1 MTPDELKA
9 IGCDVIHWNP
19 KYNGGFFEYYL
30 PVKGDGRGFYDVR
43 LSVRFGEHPD
53 HPVRVYLI
61 GPNSMFALD
70 YIFTIED
77 FATMYRFVTGK
88 RPNTGMKADA
98 AGVPA
103 GDGESSTRGA
113 AYA

>member
-1 MTPDELKA
+1 MYCNCGTE
-9 IGCDVIHWNP
+9 IGVDSRWNGLVYRVVFTHEGEEISECPGCGESVIAWLEC
-19 KYNGGFFEYYL
+19 GEE
-30 PVKGDGRGFYDVR
+30 R
-43 LSVRFGEHPD
+43 L
-53 HPVRVYLI
+53 VYRSGSL
-61 GPNSMFALD
+61 LR
-70 YIFTIED
+70 E
-77 FATMYRFVTGK
+77 